1 MDRHA
6 RPLAPRRGSVRTR
19 RRQPGENGKKTGSLD
34 PTARPTYFRVNG
46 PDLRSGDN
54 LSALWLFQ
62 PDHGAGIPTS
72 PVKFVVETADGPVGL
87 AGPWLAKI
95 EFALPTLAPGQDAA
109 PARPPFP
116 PQAQDTASYLYDGM
130 IAPLVPYALR
140 GALWY

>member
-6 RPLAPRRGSVRTR
+6 RPLARRRGSVRTR
-19 RRQPGENGKKTGSLD
+19 RRQPGENGKKIGSLD

-54 LSALWLFQ
+54 LLALRLFQ
-62 PDHGAGIPTS
+62 PDHGAGIPAG
-72 PVKFVVETADGPVGL
+72 PVKFVVETADGAVGL
-87 AGPWLAKI
+87 VGPWLAKT
-95 EFALPTLAPGQDAA
+95 EFALPTLAPGQDAT
-109 PARPPFP
+109 PARSPFP